1 MLLAKFNWLPA
12 IVILGLQRCKITVC
26 LPIVGAREGPASET
40 CRDPNASKL
49 GKPRAR
55 EGPRVGKPCEVSESC
70 QKRWEAVGKK
80 AAESL
85 VGKLQNA
92 STSEN
97 AVGKQM
103 SESRRDLCFAGL
115 RARAFLCDV
124 SVAAVPSV
132 WQPGRR
138 AGQWSVVTA
147 LKGRVCS
154 LVARALIATRR
165 RASIPLARLPLTAP
179 TRTPR

>member
-1 MLLAKFNWLPA
+1 MS
-12 IVILGLQRCKITVC
+12 
-26 LPIVGAREGPASET
+26 GPY
-40 CRDPNASKL
+40 NASKL

-55 EGPRVGKPCEVSESC
+55 EGPRVGKPWEVPESC

-165 RASIPLARLPLTAP
+165 RASMAP
-179 TRTPR
+179 RPSAFDSPDTNAPVI